1 MKGIEEKI
9 REWKAVHGEI
19 LKVQSEEEL
28 AFLKKP
34 SVKEIEQY
42 NQLKEEDTYHALEF
56 LFYKCVLE
64 ENKSY
69 EDEFVLS
76 ATKSLIEQLP
86 NANDSVLSKESGV
99 DGIKK
104 SAALVRHFFHVDPYE
119 LSIDEFYKLVGE
131 ALWLQEHKNKQLEV
145 ALANVL
151 VKTFANGTF

>member
-1 MKGIEEKI
+1 MKEIEKKI
-9 REWKAVHGEI
+9 KEWKAVHGEI

-28 AFLKKP
+28 AFFKKP
-34 SVKEIEQY
+34 SVREIEQY
-42 NQLKEEDTYHALEF
+42 NQLKEEDTYQALEY

-64 ENKSY
+64 QDKYY

-76 ATKSLIEQLP
+76 ASKSLLEQLP
-86 NANDSVLSKESGV
+86 KVNESVLSKESGV
-99 DGIKK
+99 DGVKK
-104 SAALVRHFFHVDPYE
+104 SAALVRYFFHVDPYE

-151 VKTFANGTF
+151 VKTFANGAF